1 MKSNLFL
8 NYVYIVMGAVPLFV
22 RNRTE
27 VLFGAWHSGRQS
39 EDYGLY
45 LTFSGNQA
53 VDVCPSPWSL
63 KTVDCFDNQVLIG
76 IKGEPGEPVY
86 KK

>member
-27 VLFGAWHSGRQS
+27 LLFGGRHFCRQS

-53 VDVCPSPWSL
+53 VVVCP
-63 KTVDCFDNQVLIG
+63 
-76 IKGEPGEPVY
+76 
-86 KK
+86 